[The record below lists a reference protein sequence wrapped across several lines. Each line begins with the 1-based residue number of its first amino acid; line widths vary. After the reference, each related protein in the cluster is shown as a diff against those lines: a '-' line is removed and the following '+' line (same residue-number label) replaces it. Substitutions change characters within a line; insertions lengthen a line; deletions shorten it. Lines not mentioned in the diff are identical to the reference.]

1 MNSALPEFLRIT
13 QDPGTVL
20 YWYRTVLSPSRA
32 RVARVAAREFASVAE
47 GGRPAEAPGCSDYDS
62 DSGTVNQYCSPCNP
76 RERTPP

>member
-20 YWYRTVLSPSRA
+20 VLSPSRA
-32 RVARVAAREFASVAE
+32 RVARAAAREFVSVAE

-62 DSGTVNQYCSPCNP
+62 DCGTVNQYCSPCNP

>member
-20 YWYRTVLSPSRA
+20 VLSPSRA
-32 RVARVAAREFASVAE
+32 RVARAAAREFASVAE

-62 DSGTVNQYCSPCNP
+62 DSGIVNQYCSPCNP